1 MVPNERLKSST
12 EGFEGEFARLGL
24 ADVIQLNA
32 QNRFSGCIDVN
43 SEGRRGLIFLRDGEI
58 VHAEHEGIVGE
69 AAFYEIVAWPG
80 GRFSLQENVATTR
93 SSVRKGCTFLI
104 LEAHRRIDERRAGRS
119 PEPTASAAAA
129 AKPTPAASLLERL
142 RAIRGVV
149 YAVLQGKDGG
159 RIGDDTYE
167 AEVVAGQAQYLA
179 MAGRQLSATLKA
191 GEVHSAVAQGTTHH
205 LLLLV
210 AKNHSV
216 AVLVE
221 GDAEVGAIQ
230 AELRKTLAAGR

>member
-1 MVPNERLKSST
+1 MAPNERPKDSA
-12 EGFEGEFARLGL
+12 EGFEGEFTRLGL

-32 QNRFSGCIDVN
+32 QNRFSGCIDVDC
-43 SEGRRGLIFLRDGEI
+43 EGRRGLIFLRDGEI
-58 VHAEHEGIVGE
+58 VHAEHEGVVGE
-69 AAFYEIVAWPG
+69 AAFYEIVSWPG

-93 SSVRKGCTFLI
+93 SSIKKTCSFLI

-119 PEPTASAAAA
+119 PEPSASAAA
-129 AKPTPAASLLERL
+129 AKPTSPRPLVERL

-149 YAVLQGKDGG
+149 YAVLQGKDGE

-191 GEVHSAVAQGTTHH
+191 GDVHSAVAQGTTNH

-210 AKNHSV
+210 AKSHSV
-216 AVLVE
+216 AVLLE

-230 AELRKTLAAGR
+230 AELRKVLTAGR